1 MMFPRRVEGPAAPP
15 LNPRVAVIAGVLFVS
30 SSAILIRLA
39 TPHPLSIA
47 FHRMAFAALLTAPR
61 FISAGPSRLLRL
73 SLTDLA
79 LALASGAFLALHFAS
94 WISSLFLT
102 SVASATVLVNLN
114 PVFVVVL
121 GFVFLGE
128 RIGAKAFMWV
138 LVAVAGSVVLALG
151 GTTVGETATAGN
163 LLAIGGAVSVSA
175 YMLIGRFLRPRVDA
189 GAYNMMVYGTSA
201 MFLLLWCVVAGVDL
215 GPYAGR
221 EYVLFALLAVFPT
234 LLGHSVFNWAL
245 RYVRASFVATS
256 VLGEPV
262 FATILAVFFFAEI
275 PTVWTLAG
283 GAMILTGIYF
293 FTRREAE
300 FSTQGR

>member
-1 MMFPRRVEGPAAPP
+1 MSLGRDGGPDAPAI
-15 LNPRVAVIAGVLFVS
+15 NPRLAVIAGVLFVS

-61 FISAGPSRLLRL
+61 FISVGPSRVLRL
-73 SLTDLA
+73 SLRDLA
-79 LALASGAFLALHFAS
+79 LALASGAFLALHFAA

-114 PVFVVVL
+114 PIFVVVL
-121 GFVFLGE
+121 GIVFLGE
-128 RIGAKAFMWV
+128 RIGGKAFVWV
-138 LVAVAGSVVLALG
+138 LVSVAGSVVLALG
-151 GTTVGETATAGN
+151 GTTVGDTATVGN

-189 GAYNMMVYGTSA
+189 GAYNMMVYGSSA
-201 MFLLLWCVVAGVDL
+201 LFLLVWCLIAGVDL

-221 EYVLFALLAVFPT
+221 EYVLFALLAIFPT

-262 FATILAVFFFAEI
+262 FATILAVFFFFEI
-275 PTVWTLAG
+275 PTVWTLVG
-283 GAMILTGIYF
+283 GAMILVGIYF
-293 FTRREAE
+293 FTRREAAL
-300 FSTQGR
+300 STQAP